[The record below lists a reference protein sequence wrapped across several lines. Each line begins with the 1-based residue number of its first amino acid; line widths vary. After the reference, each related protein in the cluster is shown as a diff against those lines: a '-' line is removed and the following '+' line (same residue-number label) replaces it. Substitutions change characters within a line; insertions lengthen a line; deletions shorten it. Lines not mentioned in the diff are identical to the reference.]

1 MIKKSLMLL
10 LWAGISQMVLA
21 QAKPNFTVKGTLEGK
36 PDGVVVLSYDG
47 AGGKQINT
55 SAAVK
60 NGQFMFSGN
69 IAHTMAARF
78 YYKEEPYN
86 EAHGT
91 MLFLEPGKMQLT
103 VPFEDFSKAT
113 LTGSATQT
121 AYSGLEQIKK
131 GIEQKYKLQLDSMRD
146 EPDHEKASEIR
157 ERLAPFFEEMDQA
170 DYRFFDQHP
179 QSYVTLWQLRFHSGD
194 LPIEAQQKYYD
205 KLGPAL
211 QKTAGGREIA
221 AEIRK
226 LRNGSPGSKAANFS
240 AMDINGKKL
249 SLSDYKGK
257 YVLLDF
263 WASWCV
269 PCRKGNPH
277 LKALYAQYKDK
288 GIEFIG
294 ISDDDSNPAAWKKA
308 VAKDDLPWRHVLRGM
323 DRNLMRAGKTSDK
336 DISEKY
342 GIHSL
347 PTKILINPEGMIIG
361 RYGSEGDELDR
372 MLEKSF

>member
-1 MIKKSLMLL
+1 M
-10 LWAGISQMVLA
+10 
-21 QAKPNFTVKGTLEGK
+21 
-36 PDGVVVLSYDG
+36 
-47 AGGKQINT
+47 
-55 SAAVK
+55 
-60 NGQFMFSGN
+60 
-69 IAHTMAARF
+69 
-78 YYKEEPYN
+78 
-86 EAHGT
+86 
-91 MLFLEPGKMQLT
+91 
-103 VPFEDFSKAT
+103 
-113 LTGSATQT
+113 
-121 AYSGLEQIKK
+121 
-131 GIEQKYKLQLDSMRD
+131 
-146 EPDHEKASEIR
+146 
-157 ERLAPFFEEMDQA
+157 
-170 DYRFFDQHP
+170 
-179 QSYVTLWQLRFHSGD
+179 
-194 LPIEAQQKYYD
+194 
-205 KLGPAL
+205 
-211 QKTAGGREIA
+211 
-221 AEIRK
+221 
-226 LRNGSPGSKAANFS
+226 
-240 AMDINGKKL
+240 
-249 SLSDYKGK
+249 
-257 YVLLDF
+257 LLDF